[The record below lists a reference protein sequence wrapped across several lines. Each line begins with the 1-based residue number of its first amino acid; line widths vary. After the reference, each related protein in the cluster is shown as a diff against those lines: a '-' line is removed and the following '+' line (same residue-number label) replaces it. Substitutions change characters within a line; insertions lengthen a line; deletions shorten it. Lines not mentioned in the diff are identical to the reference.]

1 MINKKLFKS
10 AVIITAVMLSVSGCA
25 GGCSKQTDP
34 VIADATVETPEPEES
49 VESIESAEPTP
60 SPTVEPTQESID
72 DTISSEN
79 KDNIESEVD
88 TPETEENTEN
98 TSEST
103 GIEIVEELDLQMYVQ
118 TSANARSGDSTE
130 FEVVTTFSINTELHV
145 TGRTSNDWY
154 RVEWGDG
161 VVYIAGSLLGDKAP
175 STQQTSGGSSSG
187 GGSSTTPPASN
198 GQQTQPSSDITD
210 EEIQKF
216 LDEWSQDAGG
226 TSIGTGDDSWTHD
239 L

>member
-1 MINKKLFKS
+1 MKYKKLFTS
-10 AVIITAVMLSVSGCA
+10 ALLIATSLLLFTGCGEKA
-25 GGCSKQTDP
+25 EP
-34 VIADATVETPEPEES
+34 V
-49 VESIESAEPTP
+49 SAEPTETINEVDTEESLESTEPSP
-60 SPTVEPTQESID
+60 SPTVEPTEEPVEE
-72 DTISSEN
+72 SSE
-79 KDNIESEVD
+79 SEID

-118 TSANARSGDSTE
+118 TSANARSGDSTDY
-130 FEVVTTFSINTELHV
+130 EVVTTFSANTELHV

-198 GQQTQPSSDITD
+198 GQQTTQPSSDGTPTD
-210 EEIQKF
+210 QEIQDI
-216 LDEWSQDAGG
+216 LNGLGG
-226 TSIGTGDDSWTHD
+226 FGGSSADPNGGNGWNNI
-239 L
+239 